1 MEPLITSNQERRSSL
16 RVPVA
21 IKLPPVKHT
30 RMGANMAEVTF
41 DYRNLTEV
49 EGGIQE
55 GELNEIRSRLED
67 ATKELLKEELGF
79 MQIPKTDRYAE
90 ISKALAEDIR
100 NSGATDFIH
109 CGIGGSALG
118 PMALQKALNHPY
130 YNQLTD
136 RGGPRIHFAEN
147 TDPSSLGAILDVADA
162 ENTWVNVV
170 TKSGSTAETMAN
182 FLVVRGFL
190 EDALGDGYR
199 EHTVFTTDPE
209 EGFLNEISAHEDIK
223 TLPIQ
228 QNVGGRFSVLTP
240 VGLLPAAVGGLDVE
254 ALLAGAAQ
262 CVDEVNEQGAEHP
275 AVVGAAMHYLMDT
288 AKGRNVRVMMAY
300 ADALERTAAWFV
312 QLWAESLGKDGK
324 GSTPH
329 GAVGTTDQHSQVQLY
344 MEGPQDKVI
353 EILQVENHPRD
364 LEIPNAYGDIEG
376 VGYLGGH
383 SMAELLNVE
392 CDATQKA
399 LTEAGR
405 PNCAIKLGGI
415 SEENIG
421 YLFQALEVQT
431 AIAGSLYGVNAF
443 NQPGVEAGKNITY
456 ERMGRPG
463 Y

>member
-1 MEPLITSNQERRSSL
+1 
-16 RVPVA
+16 
-21 IKLPPVKHT
+21 
-30 RMGANMAEVTF
+30 MARVTF
-41 DYRNLTEV
+41 DYQNLTEV
-49 EGGIQE
+49 EGGVQD
-55 GELNEIRSRLED
+55 GELKDIQPRLEG
-67 ATKELLKEELGF
+67 AVTRLLEEDLGF
-79 MQIPKTDRYAE
+79 MQLPKTGEYAE
-90 ISKALAEDIR
+90 ISRAVVGDIR
-100 NSGATDFIH
+100 KSGAADFIH
-109 CGIGGSALG
+109 AGIGGSALG
-118 PMALQKALNHPY
+118 PMAVHKALNHPY
-130 YNQLTD
+130 YNQLEN

-147 TDPSSLGAILDVADA
+147 TDPTALGAILDVADP

-209 EGFLNEISAHEDIK
+209 EGFLNEISAREGIK

-240 VGLLPAAVGGLDVE
+240 VGLLPAAVAGIDVD
-254 ALLAGAAQ
+254 ALLSGAAQ

-275 AVVGAAMHYLMDT
+275 AATGAAMHYLMDT
-288 AKGRNVRVMMAY
+288 ARGRNVRVMMTY
-300 ADALERTAAWFV
+300 ADSLERTAAWFV

-353 EILQVENHPRD
+353 EIVQVENHPRD
-364 LEIPNAYGDIEG
+364 LTIPEAYEDIEG

-383 SMAELLNVE
+383 TMAELLNVE

-399 LTEAGR
+399 LADAGR
-405 PNCAIKLGGI
+405 PNSLIKLAEI
-415 SEENIG
+415 SAENIG
-421 YLFQALEVQT
+421 YLFQALEIQT
-431 AIAGSLYGVNAF
+431 AITGSLYGVNAF

>member
-1 MEPLITSNQERRSSL
+1 
-16 RVPVA
+16 
-21 IKLPPVKHT
+21 
-30 RMGANMAEVTF
+30 MAEVTF
-41 DYRNLTEV
+41 NYRNLMEV

-55 GELNEIRSRLED
+55 DELEEIRARLED
-67 ATKELLKEELGF
+67 ATKELLEGELGF
-79 MQIPKTDRYAE
+79 MQLPKTDRYAE

-118 PMALQKALNHPY
+118 PMALQRALNHPY

-147 TDPSSLGAILDVADA
+147 TDPSSLGAILDVADP

-209 EGFLNEISAHEDIK
+209 EGFLNEISGREDIK

-254 ALLAGAAQ
+254 ALLAGASQ

-275 AVVGAAMHYLMDT
+275 AIIGAAMHYLMDT
-288 AKGRNVRVMMAY
+288 ARGRNVRVMMAY
-300 ADALERTAAWFV
+300 ADTLERTAAWFV

-353 EILQVENHPRD
+353 EVLQIENHPRD
-364 LEIPNAYGDIEG
+364 LEIPHAYEDIEG

-405 PNCAIKLGGI
+405 PNCAIKLGEV

-421 YLFQALEVQT
+421 YLFQSLEVQT